1 MWTSGGGLGGIAL
14 AALLGQEKLLAPDH
28 TFLSGFLRFTVVG
41 YAIVLVVSFYI
52 LWTFGSLDG
61 LGFEE
66 QLKAVI
72 VLGLPA
78 ALGASASR
86 LIL

>member
-1 MWTSGGGLGGIAL
+1 
-14 AALLGQEKLLAPDH
+14 
-28 TFLSGFLRFTVVG
+28 VG
-41 YAIVLVVSFYI
+41 YAIVLLVSFYI